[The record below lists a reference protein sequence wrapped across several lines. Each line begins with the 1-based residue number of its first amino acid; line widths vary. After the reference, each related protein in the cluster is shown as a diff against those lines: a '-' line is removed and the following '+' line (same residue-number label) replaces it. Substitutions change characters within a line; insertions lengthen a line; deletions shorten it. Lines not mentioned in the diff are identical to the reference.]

1 MLDTSATQT
10 VDLIDVSLY
19 IGSMNESTN
28 SNPQD
33 LDIDG
38 LESSLEELIQLC
50 ERLHTENNLLRTQ
63 QTPLT
68 SERVK
73 LIETNSM
80 VRNKMEAVINRLK
93 TMEMEL

>member
-1 MLDTSATQT
+1 
-10 VDLIDVSLY
+10 VSLY
-19 IGSMNESTN
+19 IVSMNENTT
-28 SNPQD
+28 SNQQD
-33 LDIDG
+33 LDIES

-50 ERLHTENNLLRTQ
+50 ERLHTENNLLRHQ
-63 QTPLT
+63 QKPLT